1 MKFRNLKL
9 SIFLIV
15 LGISGLT
22 FASDTESFTVNGLKV
37 ILKKNT
43 STNIISANIYLKGG
57 AAVLTPE
64 TAGIE
69 NFALIVAQ
77 EATKN
82 YPKDKLNSMLEMM
95 DSKIFSNS
103 NMDYSSLQLTCV
115 KENFEA
121 SWNIFAD
128 ILLNPA
134 FDKADADVQRA
145 QIISAI
151 KQTVDNADPYLGQ
164 LSTDA
169 FYTDHPY
176 SISVSGTVETVSS
189 FTNNQLKSYLA
200 NRMKTSEML
209 LVVVG
214 NTNRADVEKMVQASF
229 GKLHVGDFNNIT
241 YPEVNH
247 QAPSIK
253 VVKRDLPT
261 NYIQGSFSTPSLGT
275 KDFYTMRIASSIL
288 RDRLFQ
294 EVRTNRGLSYA
305 PAAGSAT
312 RFSNF
317 GFIYVTA
324 VNPDTTIK
332 VMRTEVEKISSE
344 KVSDSELRNKVN
356 VMITQYYLGNET
368 NASQAN
374 ILAAFELSG
383 AGYTESAKYTNYM
396 QQVTTDDILNVCKK
410 YMNNLQFVLLGNP
423 KTLDIDAFMF

>member
-1 MKFRNLKL
+1 MKLRNFKL

-15 LGISGLT
+15 IGISGLT
-22 FASDTESFTVNGLKV
+22 FSSDTESFIVNGLKV

-82 YPKDKLNSMLEMM
+82 YPKDKLNSMLEKM

-103 NMDYSSLQLTCV
+103 SMDYSSLQLTCV
-115 KENFEA
+115 NENFEA
-121 SWNIFAD
+121 SWKIFAD
-128 ILLNPA
+128 ILLNPV
-134 FDKADADVQRA
+134 FDSSDVEVQRA

-151 KQTVDNADPYLGQ
+151 KQNVDNADPYLGQ
-164 LSTDA
+164 LSIDA
-169 FYTDHPY
+169 FYTEHPY
-176 SISVSGTVETVSS
+176 SISVSGTIETVTS
-189 FTNNQLKSYLA
+189 FTGGQLKSYLA
-200 NRMKTSEML
+200 NRMNTSEML

-214 NTNRADVEKMVQASF
+214 NTDRVEVEKMVKASF
-229 GKLHVGDFNNIT
+229 GKLSAGDFHYIS

-247 QAPSIK
+247 QTPSIK

-261 NYIQGSFSTPSLGT
+261 NYIQGSFSAPSFGT

-305 PAAGSAT
+305 PAAGSAA

-344 KVSDSELRNKVN
+344 KVTDDELRNKVN

-374 ILAAFELSG
+374 VLAAYELSG
-383 AGYTESAKYTNYM
+383 VGFTESEKYKEYM
-396 QQVTTDDILNVCKK
+396 QQVTLDEILNVCKK

-423 KTLDIDAFMF
+423 KTLDIDTFMF